1 VLSVTV
7 PLSLSA
13 LPVLPGLPFPAGGGS
28 ALDGPVAG
36 LVGVV
41 AGTLATLESA
51 VEGILRGATGP
62 EGLVLVFV
70 YSFLCAVALPLPG
83 ELVLAVPLELGWS
96 PMGELAAVV
105 AVASTAKAVG
115 ALVALSVAKGAAT
128 RGPVARL
135 LEVVPTPRAGGGGRF
150 AGRLAG
156 LTDRYGYVGLAGAL
170 AVPFAPDTAVI
181 YAFSVVD
188 VRRLPFAAAAF
199 VGTTLRLALVAGV
212 ASALLALV

>member
-51 VEGILRGATGP
+51 VESVLRGATGP

-96 PMGELAAVV
+96 PMGELVAVV

-115 ALVALSVAKGAAT
+115 ALAALSVAKGAAA

-135 LEVVPTPRAGGGGRF
+135 LEVVPTPRAGGGRF

-188 VRRLPFAAAAF
+188 VQRLPFAAAAF